1 MADETTQAEPDD
13 FTDDLTDDLTDET
26 WPADLAGPGLIARL
40 GAEAI
45 GTFILVL
52 IGAGT
57 AAMAAVAGRGP
68 LDIGLAYGAALMIG
82 IIAFRSV
89 SGAHFN
95 PAITLGVWLSG
106 RFPGIDVVPYILA
119 QVIGGIIAAALV
131 RIGVGSLEGV
141 NSDQVMG
148 LMGAVSA
155 GYGEHAPLASSGL
168 GFGLGIALLIEV
180 AATGALML
188 LVLTATARY
197 VSKAV
202 APFAIGIGFAVLMM
216 WAIPFTNGALNPARA
231 TATALF
237 SDTWALQQLWVW
249 WLAPII
255 GAAVVGLLYRAY
267 GPVEDNDSPV
277 DPEED

>member
-13 FTDDLTDDLTDET
+13 FEDDITAET
-26 WPADLAGPGLIARL
+26 WPADLAGPGVIARL
-40 GAEAI
+40 SAEAI

-68 LDIGLAYGAALMIG
+68 LDVGLAYGAAALIG

-95 PAITLGVWLSG
+95 PAITLGAWLSG

-119 QVIGGIIAAALV
+119 QVIGGIFAAALV
-131 RIGVGSLEGV
+131 RVGVGSLSAV
-141 NSDQVMG
+141 DSNSVMG

-168 GFGLGIALLIEV
+168 NFGLGIALLIEV
-180 AATGALML
+180 VATGALML
-188 LVLTATARY
+188 LVLAATARN

-249 WLAPII
+249 WLAPML

-267 GPVEDNDSPV
+267 GPTDDLEAI
-277 DPEED
+277 EEPIEA